1 MRTSVAFYKEK
12 QKRLTGSEDDYV
24 KSIRVSPAEG
34 TSTLVCDGHDSS
46 NAFAALQ

>member
-1 MRTSVAFYKEK
+1 MRALVAFYKEK

-34 TSTLVCDGHDSS
+34 MSAFVCNVGMTP
-46 NAFAALQ
+46 